1 MRERKEYQFM
11 VTNPTL
17 LYVEDEA
24 GIRDQLS
31 RFLGYFSSEL
41 YLAENGEDGLELYKK
56 HLPDIVVSDIKMPKM
71 NGIEM
76 AKAIKAIN
84 PKQHIVFT
92 TAHSE
97 SGFFMDAIDLQV
109 DGYILK
115 PINLDHLE
123 EKLEKIKE
131 HLNLKRYY
139 EKHQEELQRKVYI
152 DDLTQIY
159 NRTYFEERFA
169 KEISRYQREKTPLSL
184 VFMDIDKFKD
194 LNDNYGHQVGDEV
207 LKELTSL
214 LSDNIRQIDTF
225 ARWGGEEFAIIQP
238 NTLLENSKKVAEH
251 LRKII
256 KNHTFC
262 DDLTVTCSFGVATF
276 KDTDTQE
283 DLMKRAD
290 EALYRAK
297 NAGRDRVETE

>member
-1 MRERKEYQFM
+1 MD
-11 VTNPTL
+11 NSPTL
-17 LYVEDEA
+17 LYVEDED

-31 RFLGYFSSEL
+31 KFLGYFSSSL
-41 YLAENGEDGLELYKK
+41 YLAKDGEEGLELYKK
-56 HLPDIVVSDIKMPKM
+56 HLPDIVISDIKMPKK

-115 PINLDHLE
+115 PINLDQLE
-123 EKLEKIKE
+123 EKLDSIKE
-131 HLNLKRYY
+131 HLDLKRYY
-139 EKHQEELQRKVYI
+139 DKHQEELKRKVYI

-159 NRTYFEERFA
+159 NRTYFEERFT
-169 KEISRYQREKTPLSL
+169 KEISRYKREESPLSL
-184 VFMDIDKFKD
+184 IFMDIDKFKN

-207 LKELTSL
+207 LKELANL
-214 LSDNIRQIDTF
+214 LNKNIRQTDTF
-225 ARWGGEEFAIIQP
+225 ARWGGEEFVIIQP
-238 NTLLENSKKVAEH
+238 NTILQNSKKVAEH

-256 KNHTFC
+256 KNHLFC
-262 DDLTVTCSFGVATF
+262 SDLSVTCSFGIATYR
-276 KDTDTQE
+276 DTDSPE
-283 DLMKRAD
+283 AIIKRAD

-297 NAGRDRVETE
+297 NSGRDRVETE

>member
-1 MRERKEYQFM
+1 MKRD
-11 VTNPTL
+11 PTL
-17 LYVEDEA
+17 LYVEDED

-41 YLAENGEDGLELYKK
+41 YLARDGEEGLELYKK
-56 HLPDIVVSDIKMPKM
+56 YLPDIVISDIKMPKM

-76 AKAIKAIN
+76 AKAIKDIN
-84 PKQHIVFT
+84 SKQHIVFT

-109 DGYILK
+109 DGYVLK
-115 PINLDHLE
+115 PINLDQLE
-123 EKLEKIKE
+123 EKLKNIKE
-131 HLNLKRYY
+131 HIDLKRYY
-139 EKHQEELQRKVYI
+139 ERHQEELKRKVYI

-159 NRTYFEERFA
+159 NRTYFEEQFS
-169 KEISRYQREKTPLSL
+169 KEISRYRRDRRVLSL
-184 VFMDIDKFKD
+184 IFMDIDKFKD

-207 LKELTSL
+207 LKELTKLISK
-214 LSDNIRQIDTF
+214 NIRDIDIF

-238 NTLLENSKKVAEH
+238 NTSLQNSVKVAEH

-256 KNHTFC
+256 KNYKFNKAI
-262 DDLTVTCSFGVATF
+262 DVTCSFGVATF
-276 KDTDTQE
+276 RDTDTQE
-283 DLMKRAD
+283 SLMKRAD

-297 NAGRDRVETE
+297 NSGRDRVETEQ